1 MMFAS
6 NAAFMRNQETLD
18 AALTS
23 LRQGAKRSDG
33 MDSHMAA
40 NTPTILHIDASSR
53 REGSLS
59 RRFSQDVVD
68 TLVAGAPDATI
79 IRRDLAATSLPYVDD
94 AWIAANF
101 TDPEQRNA
109 EQAEALSISDR
120 LVDELKAADTVVI
133 GVPVRPMG
141 LLVDGVW
148 HDTWYDTKK
157 SGGKFVRQSARSSA
171 IGLPPTAAPGRPGDG
186 GFKAEA
192 GRYHLYV
199 SLACP
204 WAHRTLIFR
213 KLKGL
218 EDMISVDVV
227 SPLMYDK
234 GWVFD
239 ADQPDA
245 PPIACSAPTCRRHL
259 CEGRS
264 EILGPRHGA
273 DPLGQ
278 ADQHHRLQRI
288 LGDHPHVQP
297 GF

>member
-1 MMFAS
+1 
-6 NAAFMRNQETLD
+6 MRNQETLD

-133 GVPVRPMG
+133 GVPVYNFGIPAAFKAYVDQIARARVTFRYTETGPVG
-141 LLVDGVW
+141 LLEGKRAIVVLVSGGTTLGSDADFASGYLRHILGFIGITDVTIVDGMGAMI
-148 HDTWYDTKK
+148 D
-157 SGGKFVRQSARSSA
+157 
-171 IGLPPTAAPGRPGDG
+171 
-186 GFKAEA
+186 AEA
-192 GRYHLYV
+192 ATVRATD
-199 SLACP
+199 S
-204 WAHRTLIFR
+204 
-213 KLKGL
+213 
-218 EDMISVDVV
+218 
-227 SPLMYDK
+227 
-234 GWVFD
+234 
-239 ADQPDA
+239 
-245 PPIACSAPTCRRHL
+245 IA
-259 CEGRS
+259 
-264 EILGPRHGA
+264 
-273 DPLGQ
+273 
-278 ADQHHRLQRI
+278 RLTA
-288 LGDHPHVQP
+288 
-297 GF
+297 